1 MEYDGREE
9 RLKRE
14 RFAGD
19 RRRQADIND
28 LSVEVRR
35 FTADD
40 YYKTSAAVRLAV
52 LRRAL
57 ALAAKRSRPSLR
69 FGPDT
74 LRPPKL
80 QPLPKLADERRR
92 KAA

>member
-1 MEYDGREE
+1 VEYDGRDE

-14 RFAGD
+14 KFAGD

-35 FTADD
+35 FTPA
-40 YYKTSAAVRLAV
+40 
-52 LRRAL
+52 
-57 ALAAKRSRPSLR
+57 LR

-80 QPLPKLADERRR
+80 QPLPTLAAQRVK